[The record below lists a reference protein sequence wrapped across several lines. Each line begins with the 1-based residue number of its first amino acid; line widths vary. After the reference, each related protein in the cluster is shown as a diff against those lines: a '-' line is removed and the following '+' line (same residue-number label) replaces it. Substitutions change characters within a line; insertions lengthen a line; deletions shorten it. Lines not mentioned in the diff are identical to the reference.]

1 MKIKFIFTA
10 ILATMALASCQ
21 KDELGENNG
30 SNKEKGTFDVSLP
43 GAPDTYAVEN
53 PQSAGVIKPFYND
66 VTVFLVDAGNN
77 VSSYEWTEAEIAAK
91 MKRFEQI
98 TEPSKVIVV
107 ANKYATNLTATNT
120 TELTAKLAT
129 LAIADQ
135 NKAALNIPAADGK
148 GNVGDY
154 VSVQQVTL
162 YGEQTTL
169 TDETADDGHTLKKAA
184 VELASLV
191 SRFEV
196 GTVKPGV
203 GLKSLTVENVYI
215 NYFYND
221 YGMTDGNSQK
231 FTEFT
236 WPADFT
242 PAWATDVANAGV
254 TSADGTKA
262 YAYQV
267 FTGNMVPHIIYKLS
281 GEVAAGY
288 KLADGTEG
296 EFTGKYITVS
306 GFKVGAATL
315 APSNAIASANIY
327 PMKAHEIYKMGLT
340 GGGIEINVDQ
350 ITDKPEKGKQ
360 DLIVAITVA
369 PWTTQEVTPEI

>member
-10 ILATMALASCQ
+10 ILATMVLASCQ
-21 KDELGENNG
+21 QDELGENNG

-53 PQSAGVIKPFYND
+53 PQSAGVIMPFYND

-91 MKRFEQI
+91 VKRFEQI

-107 ANKYATNLTATNT
+107 ANKYATDLTATNI
-120 TELTAKLAT
+120 TEFETKLAT

-135 NKAALNIPAADGK
+135 NKAALNIPVADGK

-169 TDETADDGHTLKKAA
+169 TNETADDGHTLKKAA

-203 GLKSLTVENVYI
+203 GLTSLTVENVYI

-221 YGMTDGNSQK
+221 YGMTD
-231 FTEFT
+231 
-236 WPADFT
+236 ADRKS
-242 PAWATDVANAGV
+242 VV
-254 TSADGTKA
+254 
-262 YAYQV
+262 
-267 FTGNMVPHIIYKLS
+267 
-281 GEVAAGY
+281 
-288 KLADGTEG
+288 
-296 EFTGKYITVS
+296 
-306 GFKVGAATL
+306 
-315 APSNAIASANIY
+315 
-327 PMKAHEIYKMGLT
+327 
-340 GGGIEINVDQ
+340 
-350 ITDKPEKGKQ
+350 
-360 DLIVAITVA
+360 
-369 PWTTQEVTPEI
+369 